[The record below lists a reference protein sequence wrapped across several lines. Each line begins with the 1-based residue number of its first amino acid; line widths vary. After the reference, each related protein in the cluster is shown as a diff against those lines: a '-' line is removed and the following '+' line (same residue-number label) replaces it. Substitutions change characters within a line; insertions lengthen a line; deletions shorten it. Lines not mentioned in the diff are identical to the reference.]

1 MYQKTKHNVMSLFIF
16 NISPPPYLLLLYV
29 QEAAPLASYNIRK
42 MGITKCKY
50 FSLVVLLYNNL
61 VINTLRYLL
70 FYNVKVPVLL
80 GKTGTFVM
88 QYRLFYMLKLRWWLS
103 REVFFT
109 KQEWFYVCVDTFI
122 QCFNLTTISTLITHQ
137 YLIAK
142 LHLEFDNLLSLQ
154 PTKFSELQFSGNL

>member
-1 MYQKTKHNVMSLFIF
+1 MALSRFFIITLSNLIVANISIMYQKTKHNVMSLFIF

-29 QEAAPLASYNIRK
+29 QEATPLASYNIRK

-50 FSLVVLLYNNL
+50 FSLVVLLHNNL

-88 QYRLFYMLKLRWWLS
+88 QYRLFYMLKLR
-103 REVFFT
+103 
-109 KQEWFYVCVDTFI
+109 
-122 QCFNLTTISTLITHQ
+122 
-137 YLIAK
+137 
-142 LHLEFDNLLSLQ
+142 
-154 PTKFSELQFSGNL
+154 

>member
-42 MGITKCKY
+42 MGRTKCKY
-50 FSLVVLLYNNL
+50 FSLVVLLHNNL

>member
-61 VINTLRYLL
+61 VINTLGYLL

-88 QYRLFYMLKLRWWLS
+88 QYRLFYMLKLR
-103 REVFFT
+103 
-109 KQEWFYVCVDTFI
+109 
-122 QCFNLTTISTLITHQ
+122 
-137 YLIAK
+137 
-142 LHLEFDNLLSLQ
+142 
-154 PTKFSELQFSGNL
+154 